1 MSEERTA
8 DLAEL
13 DDTALIEWR
22 NQIRE
27 QLEHEPP
34 NMADLVRAHYLLTT
48 EVVGRTIAMRKKRRK
63 RELPSWRPDRDPPG
77 GLTGAGG

>member
-1 MSEERTA
+1 MREDKPA
-8 DLAEL
+8 DIAEL

-22 NQIRE
+22 NEIRE

-48 EVVGRTIAMRKKRRK
+48 EVVGRAIATRK
-63 RELPSWRPDRDPPG
+63 RHRRLE
-77 GLTGAGG
+77 